1 MIITF
6 TNWQMITRSSLPDT
20 NWRKKANC
28 LKDFEYPIE
37 QKQLNTVNSIET
49 YYYYFH

>member
-1 MIITF
+1 MVA
-6 TNWQMITRSSLPDT
+6 RSSFTWNKLAKESQLFKRF
-20 NWRKKANC
+20 W
-28 LKDFEYPIE
+28 YPIE